1 MIPQTME
8 SKNTEN
14 TMIAPATA
22 SEEAEIDKSPAVEVA
37 REDTVSVCGLCHQGH
52 VKHPLES
59 GKLFSILGNTVHY
72 FCMLFTAYR

>member
-1 MIPQTME
+1 MIPLTME
-8 SKNTEN
+8 SKNTEI
-14 TMIAPATA
+14 TMTAPAN
-22 SEEAEIDKSPAVEVA
+22 EEAEIDKSPAVEVA

>member
-14 TMIAPATA
+14 TMAPAI
-22 SEEAEIDKSPAVEVA
+22 EEAEIDKSPAVELA

>member
-14 TMIAPATA
+14 TMAPAI
-22 SEEAEIDKSPAVEVA
+22 EESEIDKSPAVEVA